1 MWRRA
6 LMLILGMM
14 PNGDSDLKE
23 NVTNNITGI
32 IQEHI
37 EEDKSL

>member
-1 MWRRA
+1 MWRKA

-23 NVTNNITGI
+23 NATHTGI

-37 EEDKSL
+37 EEDKLL